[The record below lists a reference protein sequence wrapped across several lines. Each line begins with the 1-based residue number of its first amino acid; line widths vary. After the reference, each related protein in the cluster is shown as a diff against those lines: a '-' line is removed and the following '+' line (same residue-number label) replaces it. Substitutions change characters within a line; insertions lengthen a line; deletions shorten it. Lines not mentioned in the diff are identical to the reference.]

1 MNRDDIFD
9 VIAEIEARHK
19 ETGEGFSYKD
29 SEKLKKV
36 EERLNSENVC
46 DLCGDKLA
54 DFAYLYAYLGKAY
67 ERMGRIACAKKNYE
81 KSVECYARLFD
92 EKGSAE
98 NGFSVAL
105 SQCVK
110 CRNYFEDD
118 DCSDLKIIAEK
129 CFDKNFSFDELLSH
143 RRSLNHD
150 PIEKTE
156 KYLSVI
162 DEVDEKVSKNRTI
175 YGPGACHE
183 MWHLKARFLAEKGI
197 EWHSPVVLNPGVRFD

>member
-1 MNRDDIFD
+1 
-9 VIAEIEARHK
+9 
-19 ETGEGFSYKD
+19 
-29 SEKLKKV
+29 
-36 EERLNSENVC
+36 
-46 DLCGDKLA
+46 
-54 DFAYLYAYLGKAY
+54 
-67 ERMGRIACAKKNYE
+67 MGRIACAKKNYE